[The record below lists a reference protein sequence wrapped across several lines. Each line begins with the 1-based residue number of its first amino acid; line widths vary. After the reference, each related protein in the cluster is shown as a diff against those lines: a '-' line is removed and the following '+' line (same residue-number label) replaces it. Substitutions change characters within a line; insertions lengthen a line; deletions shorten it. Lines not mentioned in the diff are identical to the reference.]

1 MATTVAKFERQAPS
15 SLPSP
20 SSANHSSSDS
30 NDAPTNPRGIPVAPF
45 VDKVED
51 YITDSGQ
58 VESTINSFKEMIS
71 YAPKFHNTRR
81 TTCMLILR
89 EGNTSSWKPRHI
101 DEQQDSRTR
110 FPIYR
115 RRWTRCGS

>member
-1 MATTVAKFERQAPS
+1 MATTVAKSERQAPS
-15 SLPSP
+15 SLPNPSP
-20 SSANHSSSDS
+20 ADHGSSDS

-81 TTCMLILR
+81 NCMLILC

-101 DEQQDSRTR
+101 GEQQD
-110 FPIYR
+110 
-115 RRWTRCGS
+115 